1 MWGLSPFMAYI
12 VIINIIGFLIYLVN
26 TLLYRFTAEGQIDAV
41 LTIVSLLGGSL
52 GIVLSI
58 LIFDRKAEKGNMMSR
73 VFVSCILVIQ
83 IILFL
88 VIRGHYADH
97 ITLAFWTFFDQH
109 KILVAYLVIINFIT
123 FAAFA
128 IDKIAAI
135 ERKSRIR
142 IVTLLALSFF
152 GGSIGGLIAMYL
164 LRHKTRKDYF
174 TVGIPLIMIMQV
186 VLLFYAMNAKW

>member
-1 MWGLSPFMAYI
+1 MSEMSLFMTYL
-12 VIINIIGFLIYLVN
+12 VIINITGFILYLIN

-52 GIVLSI
+52 GIVVSI

-83 IILFL
+83 VVLFL
-88 VIRGHYADH
+88 VLRGHHADH
-97 ITLAFWTFFDQH
+97 LTLAFWTFFDRH
-109 KILVAYLVIINFIT
+109 KILIAYLVIINFIT

-128 IDKIAAI
+128 VDKIAAI

-142 IVTLLALSFF
+142 IVTLLALAFF
-152 GGSIGGLIAMYL
+152 GGSVGGLIAIYL

-186 VLLFYAMNAKW
+186 VLLFYAMNAA